1 MGIDIFKCMN
11 NMNDDIFKSNSV
23 SILLL
28 TSCHDVFMHR
38 KSAKGLIYVSVDC
51 DFGILVIYVA
61 I

>member
-1 MGIDIFKCMN
+1 MN
-11 NMNDDIFKSNSV
+11 NMNDDFFKSNSV

-38 KSAKGLIYVSVDC
+38 KSDKGLIYVSRDC
-51 DFGILVIYVA
+51 DFGILVIHVA